1 VNAADSEFP
10 HVAGVEHRLVDAGG
24 LRMHVAE
31 AGSGPALL
39 LLHGWPQHWYQW
51 RRVVP
56 LLADAFH
63 LVMPD
68 LRGFGWTDAPD
79 GPYDKEQLATDT
91 LALLDALGLDRVPVL
106 AHDWGGWTA
115 FLLALRAPERVERLL
130 ALNIPHPF
138 QRIDVRRLL
147 ATWRFWY
154 QWLIAAP
161 WLGEW
166 TLMHRPAF
174 VRFILTTDTVHRETL
189 VPDEVDTFVQCLRQ
203 PARARA
209 SSRLYRTFT
218 AREFAAVAAG
228 RYRRQ
233 RLRVPARIL
242 FGARDAFVSTA
253 WLSGFEPYA
262 DDLAIELVP
271 DAGHFIAEE
280 KPELVAARA
289 REFLGCAVGARAATS
304 STQSG

>member
-1 VNAADSEFP
+1 MSTSDAQFA
-10 HVAGVEHRLVDAGG
+10 HVDGVEHRFVEAGG
-24 LRMHVAE
+24 LRMHLAE
-31 AGSGPALL
+31 AGVGPPLL

-51 RRVVP
+51 RRIVP
-56 LLADAFH
+56 LLAGEFR
-63 LVMPD
+63 LLMPD

-91 LALLDALGLDRVPVL
+91 LALLDALELERVPVL
-106 AHDWGGWTA
+106 AHDWGGWSA
-115 FLLALRAPERVERLL
+115 FLLALRAPERIERLL

-138 QRIDVRRLL
+138 QRVDGRRIL

-161 WLGEW
+161 GLGEW
-166 TLMHRPAF
+166 TLVHRPAF
-174 VRFILTTDTVHRETL
+174 VRFLLTFDMVHREML
-189 VPDEVDTFVQCLRQ
+189 VPDEVDAFVQRICQ

-218 AREFAAVAAG
+218 LREFAAVAAG

-233 RLRVPARIL
+233 RLRVPTRIL
-242 FGARDAFVSTA
+242 FGVRDAFVA
-253 WLSGFEPYA
+253 PVWLNGWESHA
-262 DDLAIELVP
+262 DDMAVELVP

-280 KPELVAARA
+280 KPVL
-289 REFLGCAVGARAATS
+289 VGARARQFLGRAVSGGAATA
-304 STQSG
+304 STVSG